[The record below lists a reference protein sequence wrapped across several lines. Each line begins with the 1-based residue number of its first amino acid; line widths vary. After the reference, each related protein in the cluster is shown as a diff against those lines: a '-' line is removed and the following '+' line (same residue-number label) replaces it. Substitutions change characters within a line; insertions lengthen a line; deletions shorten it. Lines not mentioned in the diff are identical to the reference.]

1 MWSNQ
6 YLYYNIYSDDS
17 FSEEKETTEIIK
29 ILLHTNCLKQVDHQT
44 FSNTET
50 FPWINIAFFKTTN
63 GNYASS
69 DRTFEKANLI
79 TIVCSKNDNKE
90 IYANL
95 LLQIANE
102 LHWNLV
108 LEEDD
113 LGNENIVIN
122 GSV

>member
-6 YLYYNIYSDDS
+6 YLYYNIYSDNS
-17 FSEEKETTEIIK
+17 FSEEKETKEITN
-29 ILLHTNCLKQVDHQT
+29 ILLQTNCLKQVDHQT

-50 FPWINIAFFKTTN
+50 FPWISIVFFKTTN

-69 DRTFEKANLI
+69 NKTFEKANLI
-79 TIVCSKNDNKE
+79 TIVCSKNANKE
-90 IYANL
+90 IYTNL
-95 LLQIANE
+95 LLQIADK

-113 LGNENIVIN
+113 LGNEDIII
-122 GSV
+122 SRST